1 MLLARGRE
9 RLEAVADEIGG
20 EAETCDVGEREQVD
34 SVAERVLERHPA
46 VDLLVLNAGVPG
58 GGAFLDVQPERIE
71 EVTRINYLGSVW
83 TLLAFLPGLERAA
96 PSDVVTMASVAATI
110 AVGTSGPYSASKH
123 AQLAFAR
130 SAAIELEPRGIRMH
144 TVLPGWVDTDRFPD
158 PTLARRLPARAVMDA
173 GRVAEAVLRTLERD
187 RREVFVPVWYRPVPL
202 AQALAPGVVARIFSA
217 LRARGFVKG
226 S

>member
-20 EAETCDVGEREQVD
+20 EAEPCDVGDREQVD
-34 SVAERVLERHPA
+34 RVAERVLGRHPGI
-46 VDLLVLNAGVPG
+46 DLLVLNAGVPG
-58 GGAFLDVQPERIE
+58 GGGFLDVPPERIE
-71 EVTRINYLGSVW
+71 EVTRVNYLGSVW
-83 TLLAFLPGLERAA
+83 TLLAFVPGLERAA

-123 AQLAFAR
+123 AQLVFAR
-130 SAAIELEPRGIRMH
+130 TAAVELEPRGIRMH
-144 TVLPGWVDTDRFPD
+144 SVLPGWVDTDRFPD
-158 PTLARRLPARAVMDA
+158 ATLARRLPARAVMDA
-173 GRVAEAVLRTLERD
+173 DRVAEAVLRTLELD
-187 RREVFVPVWYRPVPL
+187 RREVFVPAWYRPVPL

-217 LRARGFVKG
+217 LRARGFAKR